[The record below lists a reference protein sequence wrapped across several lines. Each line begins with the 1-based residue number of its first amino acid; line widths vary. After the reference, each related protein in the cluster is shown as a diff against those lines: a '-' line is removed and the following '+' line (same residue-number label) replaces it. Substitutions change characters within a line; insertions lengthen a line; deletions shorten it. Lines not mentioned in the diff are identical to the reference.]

1 MKLNIHNR
9 NLNNKL
15 NNDLA
20 CDDDWGQFIST
31 DYVDTPI
38 TGPSHIPIHIPVLFK
53 YDIPSYDVFPMYDV
67 SSNCNLSQFDYT
79 LNCLPILSSIC
90 IVSAIMV
97 HTTLRLCW
105 G

>member
-1 MKLNIHNR
+1 MKLNRNIHK
-9 NLNNKL
+9 KL
-15 NNDLA
+15 HNDPTG
-20 CDDDWGQFIST
+20 DDDWGQFIST

-38 TGPSHIPIHIPVLFK
+38 QVPVPIQMPILFK
-53 YDIPSYDVFPMYDV
+53 YDMPSYDILPMYDA
-67 SSNCNLSQFDYT
+67 SSNCDMSQSDYT
-79 LNCLPILSSIC
+79 RNCLPILHSIC

>member
-1 MKLNIHNR
+1 MNHNR
-9 NLNNKL
+9 KL
-15 NNDLA
+15 NNDTTG
-20 CDDDWGQFIST
+20 DEEWGQFIST

-38 TGPSHIPIHIPVLFK
+38 TGPIPSTDHIPVLFK
-53 YDIPSYDVFPMYDV
+53 YELPSYDMFPMYDA
-67 SSNCNLSQFDYT
+67 SSNCDMSKFDYT
-79 LNCLPILSSIC
+79 LNCLPILHSIC

>member
-1 MKLNIHNR
+1 MTHIR
-9 NLNNKL
+9 NVNNKL
-15 NNDLA
+15 NIDPMG
-20 CDDDWGQFIST
+20 DEEWGQFIST

-38 TGPSHIPIHIPVLFK
+38 TYPRPIHIPILFK
-53 YDIPSYDVFPMYDV
+53 YDHDRFFMYDA
-67 SSNCNLSQFDYT
+67 SSNCDLSQFDYT

-90 IVSAIMV
+90 IVSAVMV

>member
-1 MKLNIHNR
+1 MNHNR
-9 NLNNKL
+9 HLNKKL
-15 NNDLA
+15 NNDPMG
-20 CDDDWGQFIST
+20 DEEWGQFITT
-31 DYVDTPI
+31 DCVDTPI
-38 TGPSHIPIHIPVLFK
+38 HIHVHIPILFK
-53 YDIPSYDVFPMYDV
+53 YNTDRVSMYDT
-67 SSNCNLSQFDYT
+67 SSNCDMSKFDYT